1 MESNNTD
8 SNSTILDMVIEC
20 AKDLVDKLCSKVTND
35 RIFIEV
41 GAIQIQGDDDVEV
54 ADDVVWDSFW
64 SRTN

>member
-41 GAIQIQGDDDVEV
+41 GTIQIQGDDDVEV